1 MSAMGGLEPSWAP
14 LPAHAR
20 PGGVPPAE
28 DEAADGV
35 LSGALGWLD
44 AHLEW
49 FAPHRWEEYLPRRP
63 FRPGPLLELLGLVR
77 LLDRSGRLPKDAPFP
92 SRALDLAEHA
102 AAAPDF
108 TGSLRRADELFPYHL
123 NLIALLELLGRP
135 QPALRALG
143 EGLLAAGA
151 GGHARPHKPPLG
163 RIELRYFL
171 DRGGFPA
178 PAPLPDIATLFR
190 ECLPALRPDVLHL
203 TESET
208 YALTHA
214 LIYATDFGARPPAVP
229 GEPDDPLELLETVR
243 VLLAVHL
250 SRGSLDLTAELLL
263 CATALGVT
271 ADPLV
276 REGWAALARARRPD
290 GAVPSPV
297 HRPDVLAGLTGDKA
311 AAYLFGS
318 CYHTTLAAGL
328 AAAVRAERGAGARAD
343 PGPQLPCAAPEEIR
357 RWAVQAVEAPDAAHA
372 PHLSALLVL
381 CVQARDVPV
390 LTEVLRAAE
399 ALGRGNDPVVR
410 AAAAYACAQTP

>member
-1 MSAMGGLEPSWAP
+1 MSASGGLEPSWAP

-20 PGGVPPAE
+20 TGGAPPAE
-28 DEAADGV
+28 AEAADGV
-35 LSGALGWLD
+35 LSGVLGWLD

-49 FAPHRWEEYLPRRP
+49 FVPHRWEEYLPRRP
-63 FRPGPLLELLGLVR
+63 FRPGPLLELLGFVR
-77 LLDRSGRLPKDAPFP
+77 LLDRSGRVLKDAPFP
-92 SRALDLAEHA
+92 SRALDLAERA

-108 TGSLRRADELFPYHL
+108 TVGLRRADELFPYHL

-135 QPALRALG
+135 QPALRSLG

-178 PAPLPDIATLFR
+178 PAPLPDIATLYR

-214 LIYATDFGARPPAVP
+214 LFYATDFGARPLTTGP
-229 GEPDDPLELLETVR
+229 GEPDHLLETVR

-263 CATALGVT
+263 CATALGGT
-271 ADPLV
+271 ADPVV

-328 AAAVRAERGAGARAD
+328 AAAVRAERGPGAGAA

-357 RWAVQAVEAPDAAHA
+357 HWAARATTAPDGAYV
-372 PHLSALLVL
+372 PHLSPLLVL

-399 ALGRGNDPVVR
+399 ALGRGNDPVVC